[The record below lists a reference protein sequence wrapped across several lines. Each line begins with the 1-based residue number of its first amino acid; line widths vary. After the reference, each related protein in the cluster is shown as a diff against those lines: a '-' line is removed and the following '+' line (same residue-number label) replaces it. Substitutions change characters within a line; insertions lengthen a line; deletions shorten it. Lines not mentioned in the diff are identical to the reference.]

1 MLEHVVGETVG
12 GGLPPFRAVLAL
24 AGPSSAGQEVGPFR
38 THFYIHGGCSC
49 LQAKATL
56 AGSTFHNKL
65 GPIIIF

>member
-1 MLEHVVGETVG
+1 MCFSFL
-12 GGLPPFRAVLAL
+12 GGLEVDPLFRAVLAL

-38 THFYIHGGCSC
+38 THFYIHGGFSC

-56 AGSTFHNKL
+56 AGSTSHNKL